1 MAENEFPN
9 WARNQDMGN
18 VRHDGLTDLTPAL
31 IGKRTASGG
40 GNQTCRM
47 PAQNV
52 RTEPQSK
59 GRPEAAQNQARRAR
73 SRTSSMLR
81 VESLTPAEQDL
92 LMSTAGCDYPP
103 LRTADIR
110 GRVGKSDGNVNV
122 LMGRLA

>member
-9 WARNQDMGN
+9 WARDQDMGY

-59 GRPEAAQNQARRAR
+59 GRPEAAQNQARRVCR
-73 SRTSSMLR
+73 
-81 VESLTPAEQDL
+81 
-92 LMSTAGCDYPP
+92 
-103 LRTADIR
+103 RTASTLGI
-110 GRVGKSDGNVNV
+110 
-122 LMGRLA
+122 GRLGARRIADAALNDAVP